1 MKAHTQTQ
9 SRTVAAGD
17 WNRRVWRLAAP
28 MIAANV
34 TVPLLGAVDTAV
46 VGHLPDAY
54 YLGAV
59 AIGAMIFSFL
69 YWGFGFLRM
78 ATTGLTA
85 QAHGGDDADEMRA
98 TLARSLIIAGALALA
113 ILALQAPIIGLA
125 MGFFETSAEV
135 ESHARAYFAIR
146 VWGAPAALANFT
158 LLGWFLG
165 MQNARATLL
174 LQVVINA
181 VNIVLDLWFV
191 VGLGLAVEGVALATV
206 IAEYAGLALGLV
218 LVVRTLRRMGG
229 RWRLERIVE
238 RRSLRHLFGVN
249 RDIFLRTLCLI
260 AVFAYLTAQ
269 GAKMGDVV
277 LAANAV
283 MMNLLMFM
291 SFPLDGFAHAAEAL
305 VGRAVGARDRVALA
319 GTVRA
324 ATLWALVMAVAF
336 AAVYL
341 AAGTLVIDVLTNVE
355 AVRAAAREVL
365 PWLIAAP
372 LISVWSYLLDGIFI
386 GATRSAE
393 MRNAMFVSLAVYL
406 AATWTLEPLLGNHGL
421 WLAFLIFM
429 VARALTLGAYYR
441 RIPLACDAP
450 PGALA
455 R

>member
-1 MKAHTQTQ
+1 MKAIPQTDAHGV
-9 SRTVAAGD
+9 RDAG

-28 MIAANV
+28 MIVANV

-46 VGHLPDAY
+46 VGHLPEPY

-59 AIGAMIFSFL
+59 AVGAMIFSFL

-85 QAHGGDDADEMRA
+85 QAHGADDADEMRA
-98 TLARSLIIAGALALA
+98 TLVRSLIIAGALALV
-113 ILALQAPIIGLA
+113 ILALQTPTIGLA
-125 MGFFETSAEV
+125 MGFLEASAEV

-165 MQNARATLL
+165 MQKARATLL

-181 VNIVLDLWFV
+181 INIVLDLWFV
-191 VGLGLAVEGVALATV
+191 VGLGLDVEGVALATI

-218 LVVRTLRRMGG
+218 LAVRTLRRMGG

-238 RRSLRHLFGVN
+238 RRSLRHLFATN

-305 VGRAVGARDRVALA
+305 VGRAVGARDRAALA

-324 ATLWALVMAVAF
+324 ATLWALVMAVGF

-341 AAGTLVIDVLTNVE
+341 TAGTLVIDALTNVE

-365 PWLIAAP
+365 PWLVVAP
-372 LISVWSYLLDGIFI
+372 LISVWSYLLDGVFI

-406 AATWTLEPLLGNHGL
+406 AATWTLTPLLGNHGL

-429 VARALTLGAYYR
+429 AARAFTLGAYYR
-441 RIPLACDAP
+441 RIGQACDAP
-450 PGALA
+450 PGA
-455 R
+455 RVR